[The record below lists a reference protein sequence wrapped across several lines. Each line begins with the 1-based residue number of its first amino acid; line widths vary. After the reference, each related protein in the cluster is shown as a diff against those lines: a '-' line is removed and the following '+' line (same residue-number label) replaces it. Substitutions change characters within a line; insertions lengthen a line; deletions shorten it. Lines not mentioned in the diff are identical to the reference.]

1 MDPQCP
7 FDAIVFD
14 VYGTL
19 VEIGDKR
26 APFRRL
32 LRIGEQQGRL
42 VAAGDAALL
51 MSAPLGLHAA
61 ARRLGIQLTQEQRAA
76 LERDLHDEIASIR
89 PFPETAST
97 LSALRARGI
106 KLGLCSNLAVDYAAP
121 IVALLPLQ
129 LDAYTWSF
137 KAGAIKPDPAIYDQA
152 CRALDCAPGRV
163 LMVGDT
169 PAADVDGP
177 RAFGMQS
184 ILLDRRQ
191 RRAGANV
198 LASLAGLLDML

>member
-1 MDPQCP
+1 MARLGR
-7 FDAIVFD
+7 FDAILFD

-19 VEIGDKR
+19 AEIGDKR
-26 APFRRL
+26 MPFRQL
-32 LRIGEQQGRL
+32 LRLGEQQGRPIDTR
-42 VAAGDAALL
+42 DAATMMRL
-51 MSAPLGLHAA
+51 PLGLHEAA
-61 ARRLGIQLTQEQRAA
+61 QQLGIRLEPAQLAG
-76 LERDLHDEIASIR
+76 LETDLHAEIASIR
-89 PFPETAST
+89 LFPDTAAT
-97 LSALRARGI
+97 LHVLHARGV
-106 KLGLCSNLAVDYAAP
+106 KLGLCSNLAADYAAP
-121 IVALLPLQ
+121 IAALLPLK

-137 KAGAIKPDPAIYDQA
+137 EAGAIKPDPAIYEQA

-169 PAADVDGP
+169 PAPDVDGP

-184 ILLDRRQ
+184 VLLDRRQ

>member
-1 MDPQCP
+1 MDPQRP

-19 VEIGDKR
+19 VEIVDKR
-26 APFRRL
+26 GPFRRL
-32 LRIGEQQGRL
+32 LRIGAHQGRP

-51 MSAPLGLHAA
+51 MSAPLGLDAA
-61 ARRLGIQLTQEQRAA
+61 AQRLGIQLTQEQYAA
-76 LERDLHDEIASIR
+76 LEKDLHDEIASIR
-89 PFPETAST
+89 AFPETAST
-97 LSALRARGI
+97 LTALRARGI
-106 KLGLCSNLAVDYAAP
+106 KLGLCSNLAADYAAP
-121 IVALLPLQ
+121 IAALLPLQ

-137 KAGAIKPDPAIYDQA
+137 EAGAIKPDPAIYDRA
-152 CRALDCAPGRV
+152 CRTLDCAPGRV

-177 RAFGMQS
+177 RACGMQS
-184 ILLDRRQ
+184 ILLDRKQ
-191 RRAGANV
+191 GRADAGS

>member
-1 MDPQCP
+1 MARLGR
-7 FDAIVFD
+7 FDAILFD

-19 VEIGDKR
+19 AEIGDKR
-26 APFRRL
+26 APFRQL
-32 LRIGEQQGRL
+32 LRLGEQQGRPIDTR
-42 VAAGDAALL
+42 DAATV
-51 MSAPLGLHAA
+51 MSLPLGLHEAA
-61 ARRLGIQLTQEQRAA
+61 QQLGIRLEPAQLAG
-76 LERDLHDEIASIR
+76 LEADLHAEIASIR
-89 PFPETAST
+89 LFPDTAAT
-97 LSALRARGI
+97 LHVLHARGV

-137 KAGAIKPDPAIYDQA
+137 EAGAIKPDPAIYDRA